1 MKELM
6 NTDVEEKKTRVVQ
19 EPDVLQKER
28 ETVLTEVTSFHLI
41 DLSCYKSP
49 DIKTEFGF

>member
-28 ETVLTEVTSFHLI
+28 ETVLTEVTSFIL
-41 DLSCYKSP
+41 L
-49 DIKTEFGF
+49 T